1 MREVMPPPV
10 VREPVAHTAQTLLP
24 PVLHLLSAPQAVVAP
39 VPSQNLPFWHASH
52 PLRVLLSPPVV
63 YEPVRHVLQVLAPT
77 VLYMLSASHA
87 VLALPPGQWYPAGHS
102 VHAVRVA
109 AVPPVV
115 KEPAGHVVQLAAFAA
130 LYRLSPA
137 HAASMWPPLLHE
149 YPGRHSVH
157 SVRSSSAAREV
168 CEPGEHVSQML
179 LPAALYL
186 LSAPHGCFTL
196 PPTQNCPAGHG
207 VHDLRVV
214 ELEPPDVKLPAGHSL
229 HPVLNGSL

>member
-1 MREVMPPPV
+1 MHAVRVAAVPPV
-10 VREPVAHTAQTLLP
+10 VKDPAGHVVQLP
-24 PVLHLLSAPQAVVAP
+24 AFAALYLSSAP
-39 VPSQNLPFWHASH
+39 
-52 PLRVLLSPPVV
+52 
-63 YEPVRHVLQVLAPT
+63 
-77 VLYMLSASHA
+77 HA

-149 YPGRHSVH
+149 YPARHSVH
-157 SVRSSSAAREV
+157 SVRSSSAAPEV

-214 ELEPPDVKLPAGHSL
+214 SLEPPAVKLPAGHSL